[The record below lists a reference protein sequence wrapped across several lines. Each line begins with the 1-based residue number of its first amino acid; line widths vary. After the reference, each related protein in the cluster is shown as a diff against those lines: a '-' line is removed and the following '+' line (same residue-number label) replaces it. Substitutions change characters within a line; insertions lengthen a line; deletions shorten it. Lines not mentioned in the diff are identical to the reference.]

1 MSKIRVHELA
11 RELGRQNKEVIEC
24 LKSGGVDVK
33 SHMSNVDEAQAAMV
47 KQKFR
52 NMGKEQMTKLDT
64 PKTEEKVTAVN
75 AEAETPKKK
84 KNIIR
89 VFHAQNASDGGK
101 NRKKPA
107 GDKPPVRPQGNY
119 EKRPQGAKVQE
130 AARLQEFR
138 ETMVRRA
145 EQEHRETIVQEKE
158 GREETTP
165 VSRIRTALRE
175 AEREETAV
183 RQEMERAQDVV

>member
-11 RELGRQNKEVIEC
+11 KELGRQNKEVIEC

-107 GDKPPVRPQGNY
+107 GDKKTARPQGNN
-119 EKRPQGAKVQE
+119 EKRQQNGKAQETKAAPQGNASQKQNE
-130 AARLQEFR
+130 GAGSRPARGGERNNGAQNRTGACLLYTSDAADE
-138 ETMVRRA
+138 
-145 EQEHRETIVQEKE
+145 
-158 GREETTP
+158 
-165 VSRIRTALRE
+165 
-175 AEREETAV
+175 
-183 RQEMERAQDVV
+183 